1 MGLRRFHLFFIAISV
16 LMAAF
21 VVAWATSEFQ
31 AEHRAIDLVWAA
43 MGLVLGGALAVYGAA
58 FQRKTRNLS

>member
-21 VVAWATSEFQ
+21 VVAWATDQ
-31 AEHRAIDLVWAA
+31 YRAEHQAIDLVWAST
-43 MGLVLGGALAVYGAA
+43 GLVLGAALAVYGTA
-58 FQRKTRNLS
+58 FQRKTKNL